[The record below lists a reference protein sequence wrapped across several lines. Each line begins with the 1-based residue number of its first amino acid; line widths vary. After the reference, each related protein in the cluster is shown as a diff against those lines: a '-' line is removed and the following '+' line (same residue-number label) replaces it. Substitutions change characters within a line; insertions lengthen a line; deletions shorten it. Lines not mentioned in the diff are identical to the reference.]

1 MAILGVVMQ
10 ALAVIRHGIT
20 ATLTRIS
27 VVVLGILVGLGVP
40 VLWVWI
46 GSQIQSTTAPSWT
59 ALAVVHVGMIFTL
72 LLIAGCFSFFVD
84 RAKAKKRERADWM
97 RGMTEERHVDSISD
111 VHPLELIIFFA
122 VFIDIIVFLVWF
134 FAFADPGT
142 PVGQG

>member
-1 MAILGVVMQ
+1 MQ
-10 ALAVIRHGIT
+10 ALQAIRHGVV
-20 ATLTRIS
+20 AAGTRVG
-27 VVVLGILVGLGVP
+27 VVVLGVLVGLGVP
-40 VLWVWI
+40 LMWVWI
-46 GSQIQSTTAPSWT
+46 GSQIQETTAPSWT

-72 LLIAGCFSFFVD
+72 LLIAGSFSFFVD
-84 RAKAKKRERADWM
+84 RAKMKKHDRPDWM
-97 RGMTEERHVDSISD
+97 RGMSEDRRVDSISD